1 MEKTQLINEII
12 GELYD
17 SVSPEIISKVK
28 NILYIKFN
36 NYDIVKK
43 STEIVSLE
51 DTDSSSALVR
61 KFFATK
67 RLEGMSE
74 KSIGLYY
81 PYINKLLLGLNK
93 HVSEITT
100 YDIRF
105 FLAPYKEKR
114 NVKNI
119 TLDNMRKCYSSFFGW
134 LSDEGFIN
142 SNPCR
147 AIKAIKYEKNTRKPF
162 THEKREKIKE
172 KCENLRNLAL
182 TEFLYATGCR
192 VSEVEK
198 LNIADINFI
207 TRELTVQGKGN
218 KHRTVYLTEVAA
230 MHLMNY
236 LNARNDNSPAL
247 FVHLKKPY
255 NRLQKGGIEACL
267 RQLGIKSCVND
278 VMPHRYRHSLATNM
292 LTRGAALQEVQSILG
307 HSDIRVTQVY
317 AHTNQQNVKFA
328 YSKFAA

>member
-17 SVSPEIISKVK
+17 SVSSETMEKIK
-28 NILYIKFN
+28 NILYVKFN
-36 NYDIVKK
+36 NYNIIKK
-43 STEIVSLE
+43 TTELSVV
-51 DTDSSSALVR
+51 DDDSSSALVR

-93 HVSEITT
+93 NISDITT

-105 FLAPYKEKR
+105 FLAAYKEKR

-142 SNPCR
+142 SNPCC
-147 AIKAIKYEKNTRKPF
+147 AIKAIKHEKNTRKPF
-162 THEKREKIKE
+162 THEEREKIKE
-172 KCENLRNLAL
+172 KCENLRDLAL

-198 LNIADINFI
+198 LNISDINFI
-207 TRELTVQGKGN
+207 SKELIVHGKGD
-218 KHRTVYLTEVAA
+218 KHRTVYLTEVAS

-236 LNARNDNSPAL
+236 LNSRNDTSPAL

-255 NRLQKGGIEACL
+255 NRLQKGGIESCL
-267 RQLGIKSCVND
+267 RKLGTISSVKK